1 MPETEPEIDLEKE
14 RHAYEMLRW
23 VPYSFPADFNMEL
36 ALLGTY
42 SKAQKERSDK
52 ALDEFDK
59 NNPYE
64 TSPELAAFHKLE
76 KLGRFTQSDFY
87 SPSKAQEGYYTREL
101 KRHTR
106 NRHSSTRKRTQERLT
121 SNKRTRR
128 LSSNL

>member
-1 MPETEPEIDLEKE
+1 MPEPEIDLDKE
-14 RHAYEMLRW
+14 RRAYEMLRW
-23 VPYSFPADFNMEL
+23 VPYSFPAEFNMEL
-36 ALLGTY
+36 ALLGVY
-42 SKAQKERSDK
+42 SKAQTKRSDD
-52 ALDEFDK
+52 AIAEFEK

-76 KLGRFTQSDFY
+76 KLGRFTQADYY

-106 NRHSSTRKRTQERLT
+106 DRHSSISRRKQKRLT

-128 LSSNL
+128 LSSNF